1 MIEEINL
8 DNQPSK
14 NKDLT
19 NESGR
24 SFSWPSFLSKKNLT
38 IAFGGLLI
46 VGLGVLSGWLLSGT
60 GSSNQGGKIQ
70 TEVEQGEKPKK
81 GEEFGVQ
88 DKSTFSDHAIGEIAE
103 GGINGEG
110 THHLLR
116 EGGPSQTVFLFS
128 SVLNLDDFVG
138 RKVEIWGE
146 TFSAEKAGW
155 LMDVGKLKVLD

>member
-1 MIEEINL
+1 MGKPSETVEEL
-8 DNQPSK
+8 TPGKKSFDFEGLK
-14 NKDLT
+14 NRKL
-19 NESGR
+19 
-24 SFSWPSFLSKKNLT
+24 FLG
-38 IAFGGLLI
+38 IAIFLV
-46 VGLGVLSGWLLSGT
+46 VGLGVLSGWLLSGGGS
-60 GSSNQGGKIQ
+60 GSSGQIQ
-70 TEVEQGEKPKK
+70 TEVSEGQKPKK

-88 DKSTFSDHAIGEIAE
+88 DKEAFSDHAVGEIAQ

-138 RKVEIWGE
+138 RKVEVWGE